1 MLTSRRF
8 LTVAPAAV
16 ALLLAAGAYAAKPA
30 AKEAP
35 KAAEKA
41 APAKDAAAPAKDAP
55 AKDAGK
61 PGDAPCGDHHGK
73 GHADHHGK
81 DAKPC
86 EPGAKGPDGK
96 PCGPGA
102 KGPDG
107 KPCEPGAKG
116 PDGKPCCDPVG
127 KPCCDGVTT
136 ALAAV
141 NPTAGN
147 KLKGSVRFVEGADGK
162 VTVSVELEGLTP
174 GQQHAWH
181 VHEFGDCSAPDA
193 SSAGS
198 HYNPEGHDHGLP
210 EKNPKRHA
218 GDFGNLL
225 ADAQGKA
232 KATLVV
238 DNLTVA
244 RQSGV
249 VGRSVIVHAK
259 PDDGGQPVGNAGPR
273 LGCGVIGVAKP

>member
-16 ALLLAAGAYAAKPA
+16 AVLIAAGAYAAKPA

-41 APAKDAAAPAKDAP
+41 APAKDAPAKDA
-55 AKDAGK
+55 AK

-86 EPGAKGPDGK
+86 EPGKGPDGK
-96 PCGPGA
+96 PCA
-102 KGPDG
+102 
-107 KPCEPGAKG
+107 PGAKG

>member
-16 ALLLAAGAYAAKPA
+16 AVLIAAAAYAAKPA

-41 APAKDAAAPAKDAP
+41 APAKDAA
-55 AKDAGK
+55 K

-73 GHADHHGK
+73 

-86 EPGAKGPDGK
+86 A
-96 PCGPGA
+96 
-102 KGPDG
+102 
-107 KPCEPGAKG
+107 PGAKG
-116 PDGKPCCDPVG
+116 PDGKPCCDPLG

-136 ALAAV
+136 ALASV

-147 KLKGSVRFVEGADGK
+147 KLKGSVRFVEGVDGK